1 MMDFKVASIISFL
14 GAIGFLF
21 VVFETGKAVFLAM
34 AVLMLFNGTNYWI
47 KDEEKTAM
55 EENQY

>member
-1 MMDFKVASIISFL
+1 MIDFKVASVISFL

-21 VVFETGKAVFLAM
+21 VVFETGKAIFLAM

-47 KDEEKTAM
+47 KGEEKAVM
-55 EENQY
+55 EDQK

>member
-1 MMDFKVASIISFL
+1 MIDFKVASIISFL
-14 GAIGFLF
+14 GSLGFLF

-47 KDEEKTAM
+47 TAEEKEAAAM
-55 EENQY
+55 KQ